1 MPYKINQTDIRSIQP
16 NPPLFFANTVATGP
30 AGGGTAMSIALTNIG
45 VSLGTIGALREGV
58 LIKNMSGNTT
68 AFIDIFGTSGDSGG
82 NKKYSI
88 GGLDE
93 VFIGCTNP
101 ANFFI
106 KNAVAGAGITFGV
119 YGR

>member
-1 MPYKINQTDIRSIQP
+1 MPYRTFSYTDIRP
-16 NPPLFFANTVATGP
+16 NPPLFFANIVATGP
-30 AGGGTAMSIALTNIG
+30 AGNAGGTALSVALNYIG

-58 LIKNMSGNTT
+58 LIKNMSGNTM

-88 GGLDE
+88 GGGNE

-101 ANFFI
+101 ANFFV

>member
-1 MPYKINQTDIRSIQP
+1 MPYRTFSYTDIRP
-16 NPPLFFANTVATGP
+16 NPPLFFAQIAAAGP
-30 AGGGTAMSIALTNIG
+30 AGGGTAMSVALNNIG

-58 LIKNMSGNTT
+58 LIKNLNGNTMT
-68 AFIDIFGTSGDSGG
+68 FIDIFGTSGDSGG

-88 GGLDE
+88 GGGGE

-101 ANFFI
+101 ANFFL
-106 KNAVAGAGITFGV
+106 KNAAGGVGITFGV

>member
-1 MPYKINQTDIRSIQP
+1 MAYRTFNYTDIRP
-16 NPPLFFANTVATGP
+16 NPPLFFANIVATGA
-30 AGGGTAMSIALTNIG
+30 AGGGTAMSVALNNIG

-58 LIKNMSGNTT
+58 LIKNLSGNTM
-68 AFIDIFGTSGDSGG
+68 AFLDIFGTSGDSGG

-88 GGLDE
+88 GGGNE

-101 ANFFI
+101 ANFFV